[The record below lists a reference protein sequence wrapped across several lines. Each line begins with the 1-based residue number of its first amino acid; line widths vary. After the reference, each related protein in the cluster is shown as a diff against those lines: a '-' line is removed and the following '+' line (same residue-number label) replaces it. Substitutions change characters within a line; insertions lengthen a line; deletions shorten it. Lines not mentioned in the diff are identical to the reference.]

1 MYPGSIPGV
10 ASNLRPRGE
19 AKVARRSPTGEGE
32 RATVGKLAQAKPRQA
47 ARDFHRFVAFKAR
60 PALLYA
66 LRARQLLFPGSSA
79 VEQPAVNRLVAG
91 SNPARGAKFCQVL
104 STVSCSDSKSA
115 NCT

>member
-10 ASNLRPRGE
+10 ASNLRPRSE

-32 RATVGKLAQAKPRQA
+32 RARIGKLAQAKPRQA

-91 SNPARGAKFCQVL
+91 SNPARGANACSHLFT
-104 STVSCSDSKSA
+104 TVHSRRK
-115 NCT
+115 NC